1 MTFGKI
7 YVLSSHSSSKKEKRW
22 LVQCK
27 DCDKV
32 YDLSTSKVK
41 KNISGCAACTR
52 ANMPRGIESGSWA
65 GGKYIPGIFLSNVKR
80 SARKRSIPCDLTI
93 EELDLIW
100 SLQEGSCAYTGRK
113 LSLNPA
119 TSTASLDRVNSA
131 LGYTATNVQ
140 FTHKDVNIAKWAMK
154 EDYFLNMIEE
164 IYEHR
169 VKNGKGL
176 HEDTMSELS
185 TN

>member
-80 SARKRSIPCDLTI
+80 SARKRSIPCDLTL

-100 SLQEGSCAYTGRK
+100 SLQGGRCAYTNRL
-113 LSLNPA
+113 LSLDPA
-119 TSTASLDRVNSA
+119 TSTASLDRIDSA

-140 FTHKDVNIAKWAMK
+140 FTHKSVNIMKWALP
-154 EDYFLNMIEE
+154 ENDFLELISE
-164 IYEHR
+164 INEFR
-169 VKNGKGL
+169 GKSGKSL